1 MTLITCVLCKSA
13 GILHHLL
20 HMLDEI
26 ALWGLQMMMMMMN
39 SKYLNEIASHKV

>member
-1 MTLITCVLCKSA
+1 MTLITGVLCKSA

-26 ALWGLQMMMMMMN
+26 ACPVGPTNEMN
-39 SKYLNEIASHKV
+39 PKYLNEIASHKV